1 MTPQGCDVARTL
13 PGFLSRPGIFAS
25 DDGGGSGNSGDT
37 GKVDKDIPMDDDEDE
52 E

>member
-1 MTPQGCDVARTL
+1 MTSQERGAVRLL
-13 PGFLSRPGIFAS
+13 PGFLSGPGIFAS